1 MNRTPKEISNALKL
15 VYTDNLIKYR
25 ITHMRQ
31 HPALLLSILLLSNI
45 DTYKEVTTNI
55 QEFYEVNRKNIL
67 EQINKVIKDFNFDE
81 FSLLLYTKNVC
92 IKDEEFLLIQ
102 VFSSA
107 INALYYACNN
117 KDNNLINIINS
128 FSINWGGEHI
138 LEEYLACDLSQD
150 KTNNTTI
157 KRYRKGI
164 KRIKTTTTGFR
175 CKP

>member
-55 QEFYEVNRKNIL
+55 QEFYEANKKNIL

-81 FSLLLYTKNVC
+81 SSLLLYTKNVC

-107 INALYYACNN
+107 INALHYACSN
-117 KDNNLINIINS
+117 KDNNPINIINS
-128 FSINWGGEHI
+128 FSIHWGGEHI
-138 LEEYLACDLSQD
+138 LEEYLSGDLSQD

-164 KRIKTTTTGFR
+164 KRIKTTTTGLR

>member
-25 ITHMRQ
+25 LTHMRQ
-31 HPALLLSILLLSNI
+31 HPALLLSLLLLSNI

-55 QEFYEVNRKNIL
+55 QEFYEANKKNIL

-81 FSLLLYTKNVC
+81 SSLLLYTKNVC
-92 IKDEEFLLIQ
+92 IKDDVFPLIQ

-107 INALYYACNN
+107 INALHYACSN
-117 KDNNLINIINS
+117 KDNNPINIINS
-128 FSINWGGEHI
+128 FSIHWGGEHI
-138 LEEYLACDLSQD
+138 LEEYLSGDLSQD
-150 KTNNTTI
+150 KLNNTTI

-164 KRIKTTTTGFR
+164 KRMQTTTTGLR

>member
-31 HPALLLSILLLSNI
+31 HPALLLSLLLLSNI

-55 QEFYEVNRKNIL
+55 QEFYEVNKKNIL
-67 EQINKVIKDFNFDE
+67 EQINKVINDFNFDE
-81 FSLLLYTKNVC
+81 SSLLLYTKNVC
-92 IKDEEFLLIQ
+92 IKDEKFLFIQ

-128 FSINWGGEHI
+128 FSIHWGGEHI
-138 LEEYLACDLSQD
+138 LEEYLSGDLSNGEPLD
-150 KTNNTTI
+150 LIIRKKKNNSNPN
-157 KRYRKGI
+157 
-164 KRIKTTTTGFR
+164 TGFR
-175 CKP
+175 CNP